1 MKAMNYL
8 INKMFS
14 FFKVESLCLTVFILY
29 FLPIIFLG
37 ENAYI
42 LIPDNLNADFF
53 IKYLLSE
60 YNLIYSLDS
69 SKIIPRIYSEGL
81 ALKFLSPRFF
91 IGDTFFY
98 LLGNPFNAYILN
110 AISVRLI
117 GFFSFYFFA
126 KSKFKNVKYN
136 HLILISLVYSLIP
149 IYTIYGLTII
159 GLPILLIAFNNIINN
174 KNFYLSLSLIIL
186 YVLYSNVLLYPF
198 IFLIAILVLI
208 KVKFFDNIKFSL
220 SKYFIAL
227 LVFIFTIL
235 ITEYSLLET
244 VLSGESHR
252 SLAQTSESLMPSF
265 MGIVYGLIKKTLIG
279 FDHPSMLVSIPV
291 FIYLLFYFKNISRN
305 AILICIL
312 ILLNNIID
320 LTRPI
325 LQDAI
330 PQSKV
335 FDLGRINWFNPV
347 LFFLLLLE
355 QHNKNYKKKYVN
367 IIMILVI
374 ILQLFFNFFRSPEFS
389 LNIMD
394 NQKAS
399 KLFFDDD
406 IFVKNFS
413 SFRSNPYNLGEISLL
428 NYNEFIS
435 KNLFLQ
441 ISNYINKP
449 KDSYRVIGFGIDTSI
464 LLMNGFYTIDGYT
477 NNHSKEYHLKFDS
490 IEPNHKLGVSHHLK
504 LFYDKCRNCSKEIG
518 LVSTYDLELNYPL
531 LSSMKCKYI
540 ISTVEILNPGSNLNL
555 IKTFTNKVYSIF
567 LYEIVN

>member
-1 MKAMNYL
+1 
-8 INKMFS
+8 
-14 FFKVESLCLTVFILY
+14 
-29 FLPIIFLG
+29 
-37 ENAYI
+37 
-42 LIPDNLNADFF
+42 
-53 IKYLLSE
+53 
-60 YNLIYSLDS
+60 
-69 SKIIPRIYSEGL
+69 
-81 ALKFLSPRFF
+81 
-91 IGDTFFY
+91 
-98 LLGNPFNAYILN
+98 
-110 AISVRLI
+110 
-117 GFFSFYFFA
+117 
-126 KSKFKNVKYN
+126 
-136 HLILISLVYSLIP
+136 
-149 IYTIYGLTII
+149 
-159 GLPILLIAFNNIINN
+159 
-174 KNFYLSLSLIIL
+174 
-186 YVLYSNVLLYPF
+186 
-198 IFLIAILVLI
+198 
-208 KVKFFDNIKFSL
+208 
-220 SKYFIAL
+220 AL

-399 KLFFDDD
+399 KLF
-406 IFVKNFS
+406 
-413 SFRSNPYNLGEISLL
+413 
-428 NYNEFIS
+428 
-435 KNLFLQ
+435 
-441 ISNYINKP
+441 
-449 KDSYRVIGFGIDTSI
+449 
-464 LLMNGFYTIDGYT
+464 
-477 NNHSKEYHLKFDS
+477 
-490 IEPNHKLGVSHHLK
+490 
-504 LFYDKCRNCSKEIG
+504 
-518 LVSTYDLELNYPL
+518 
-531 LSSMKCKYI
+531 
-540 ISTVEILNPGSNLNL
+540 
-555 IKTFTNKVYSIF
+555 
-567 LYEIVN
+567 